1 MAVKRK
7 CKQKVTKKQNTT
19 KKINYVL
26 AKSNDSFLLFK
37 KLEESFWE
45 GVWTPLESDS
55 YNPFPWKDGMETQE
69 IIAMKHKLSHLNLD
83 IKIKIYSFEKAFKV
97 KTNKK
102 YKWVNKSNID
112 KYGMPK
118 PIKSIIEKL

>member
-1 MAVKRK
+1 M
-7 CKQKVTKKQNTT
+7 
-19 KKINYVL
+19 
-26 AKSNDSFLLFK
+26 
-37 KLEESFWE
+37 
-45 GVWTPLESDS
+45 
-55 YNPFPWKDGMETQE
+55 
-69 IIAMKHKLSHLNLD
+69 
-83 IKIKIYSFEKAFKV
+83 YSFEKAFKV

>member
-1 MAVKRK
+1 
-7 CKQKVTKKQNTT
+7 
-19 KKINYVL
+19 
-26 AKSNDSFLLFK
+26 
-37 KLEESFWE
+37 
-45 GVWTPLESDS
+45 
-55 YNPFPWKDGMETQE
+55 
-69 IIAMKHKLSHLNLD
+69 MKHKLSHLNLD